1 MPDIAQL
8 VAAIDS
14 RLADIAAEINA
25 LDAAKAELSASRRTR
40 DQAPAITTGAP
51 TGPRR
56 RPARRRV
63 TPARQ
68 SPEPATGRRA
78 SRPVTAAQDAGSTA
92 TPKRSTRK
100 RPATAKRPHPR
111 GGAVRAETLEGVLAA
126 TSVGLSANAIA
137 NRAGA
142 GYSRTLK
149 LLHELEVA
157 GEVRRSGSRR
167 STVWRLITDEERI
180 AERAAE
186 LERLRSAPS
195 QRRGRARAS

>member
-14 RLADIAAEINA
+14 RLADIATEINA
-25 LDAAKAELSASRRTR
+25 LAAAKAELSSRRTR
-40 DQAPAITTGAP
+40 DQAPAITAGAAP

-56 RPARRRV
+56 RTARRRL
-63 TPARQ
+63 TPTRQ

-78 SRPVTAAQDAGSTA
+78 SGPVTAAQDAGSTA

-100 RPATAKRPHPR
+100 RAATAKRPHPR
-111 GGAVRAETLEGVLAA
+111 GGAVQAETLEGVLAD

-149 LLHELEVA
+149 LLHELEVD